1 MMSLIVYKTEDYHTL
16 CSTED
21 RVFRQKERKNVR
33 KHHIYLSILI
43 LVSSCDNDSPT
54 ISNGE
59 CRICVPSLN
68 MCFITNR
75 LQPLNLQGN
84 IFDVSK
90 LVRPLTIQ
98 DYINILLN
106 NDKHMDSELA
116 HMINNIQSLTERYR
130 RLNETEK
137 CQGDTQ
143 GKFQVSLF

>member
-1 MMSLIVYKTEDYHTL
+1 
-16 CSTED
+16 
-21 RVFRQKERKNVR
+21 
-33 KHHIYLSILI
+33 
-43 LVSSCDNDSPT
+43 
-54 ISNGE
+54 
-59 CRICVPSLN
+59 

-106 NDKHMDSELA
+106 NDKHMDSELV
-116 HMINNIQSLTERYR
+116 HMINIQSLTERYR
-130 RLNETEK
+130 RLNDTEK

-143 GKFQVSLF
+143 GRSQVSLL

>member
-1 MMSLIVYKTEDYHTL
+1 MLNWESSFPPKRRGKIFV
-16 CSTED
+16 
-21 RVFRQKERKNVR
+21 
-33 KHHIYLSILI
+33 SIIFI
-43 LVSSCDNDSPT
+43 LVSSSDNDSPS

-106 NDKHMDSELA
+106 NDKHMDSELV
-116 HMINNIQSLTERYR
+116 HMINIQSLTERYR
-130 RLNETEK
+130 RLNDTEK

-143 GKFQVSLF
+143 GRSQVSLL